1 MKFRHPETG
10 RFISQSEWESMRPGI
25 VDEEEDWEDLEDW
38 DSLDE
43 DEVY

>member
-10 RFISQSEWESMRPGI
+10 RFISKSEWESLQPGI

-38 DSLDE
+38 DSLGE